1 MPKWLVVAVRD
12 IPRITNQLKY
22 LKMTKEEK
30 IQDVYEKLGFEQ
42 MKILGNATKSLVKIK
57 KNTSNR
63 TKYLFS
69 VNVNKSKY
77 ERIEML

>member
-1 MPKWLVVAVRD
+1 MACSSCYGY
-12 IPRITNQLKY
+12 TM
-22 LKMTKEEK
+22 KMTKEEK

-57 KNTSNR
+57 KNTSSR